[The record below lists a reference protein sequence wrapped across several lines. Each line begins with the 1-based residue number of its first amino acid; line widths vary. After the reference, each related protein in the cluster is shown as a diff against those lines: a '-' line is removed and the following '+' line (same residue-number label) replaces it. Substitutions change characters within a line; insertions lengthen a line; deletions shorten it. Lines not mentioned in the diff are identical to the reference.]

1 MVNLEGRVAIIT
13 GASSGIGR
21 ATAQVF
27 AGYGARL
34 ALADVDIDGGHETE
48 KMVKDLGAEVFFAAT
63 NVADESDVTTLI
75 ALTEETYGRL
85 DVAFNNAGVEG
96 IMVPTPDVTVE
107 DWDRTMTI
115 NLKGVWLCMRAEIPA
130 MLRSGGGSIV
140 NAASVAG
147 LVGFGN
153 LAPYTASKHG
163 VVGLTKTAALEYATQ
178 GIRVN
183 AVCPGVILTPMVKR
197 IIEENPEVEPA
208 FLAAEP
214 IGRFGQPS
222 EIGEAVAWLSSD
234 AASLVTGHAMAVD
247 GAFVAQ

>member
-1 MVNLEGRVAIIT
+1 MFTLDGKVAVIT

-21 ATAQVF
+21 ATALVF

-48 KMVKDLGAEVFFAAT
+48 RMVKELGAEVFFAPT
-63 NVADESDVTTLI
+63 NVGDEGDVATLI
-75 ALTEETYGRL
+75 ELTEQTYGRL

-96 IMVPTPDVTVE
+96 IMVPTTDVTVQ
-107 DWDRTMTI
+107 DWDRTIAI

-140 NAASVAG
+140 NTASVAG
-147 LVGFGN
+147 LVGFPN
-153 LAPYTASKHG
+153 LAPYTASKHA
-163 VVGLTKTAALEYATQ
+163 VIGLTRTAALEYATQ

-197 IIEENPEVEPA
+197 IIDAHPELEAGFVA
-208 FLAAEP
+208 TEP
-214 IGRFGQPS
+214 IGRLGQPS
-222 EIGEAVAWLSSD
+222 EIGEAVAWLASD
-234 AASLVTGHAMAVD
+234 AASFVTGHAMAVD